1 MLVSNWIIFGTAELM
16 ALLLALCVFLLFHAR
31 KLKNLTQLLQNK
43 LQQLVQDLKKS
54 KQTCSELQRTL
65 SQTEA
70 VPYSEMIEQQLA
82 ETREYHLSLKP
93 DQDIRLDLNSAT
105 PPARQIASLRHAF
118 LISEKEA
125 ALASPGEGKP
135 NWDLLHAR
143 LGNLMN
149 FFRSENKVK
158 NDQPEQATTDGPE
171 KPEESEQLEELE
183 ELKKA
188 LANSQQ
194 RIENLEKF
202 KTLFF
207 ELEEKWDLAQQQAK
221 ICHEELSGLDIGD
234 QQQEDFEDLLQR
246 YQNAYNE
253 FGNHLQV
260 NSKSSGITQ
269 IVEVP
274 SSHKPSDELQ
284 HLKSVT
290 ANQHHLIT
298 ELQQRLA
305 IAYSAADKEELIED
319 LKSQLDKQL
328 RYVKESETCIELMDN
343 ELSKANKQIEQM
355 QSRIEK
361 LEFNSEK
368 SAQVIHKA
376 RILKEERAMMNRN
389 IQNLERENEQLVTQ
403 LEALMQGKS
412 KSGSDSEYSPALQ
425 KQLQQLQEQY
435 TTLENKYLAL
445 RMKS

>member
-54 KQTCSELQRTL
+54 KQTCSELERTL
-65 SQTEA
+65 SQTTTA
-70 VPYSEMIEQQLA
+70 PYSEMVEQQL
-82 ETREYHLSLKP
+82 EKTREYHLSLKP
-93 DQDIRLDLNSAT
+93 DQDIRLDLNSDT
-105 PPARQIASLRHAF
+105 PQSRQIASLRHAF

-125 ALASPGEGKP
+125 TLASPDEGNP
-135 NWDLLHAR
+135 NWDLLQAR

-149 FFRSENKVK
+149 FFRSENKGK
-158 NDQPEQATTDGPE
+158 TDQPEQATKEGV
-171 KPEESEQLEELE
+171 EELE

-207 ELEEKWDLAQQQAK
+207 ELEEKWDLAQQQAQ
-221 ICHEELSGLDIGD
+221 ICHEELSGFDVGS
-234 QQQEDFEDLLQR
+234 QQQENFEDLLQR

-253 FGNHLQV
+253 FGNQLQV

-361 LEFNSEK
+361 LEYNSEK

-389 IQNLERENEQLVTQ
+389 IQNLEQENEQLVTQ
-403 LEALMQGKS
+403 LEALMQGNS
-412 KSGSDSEYSPALQ
+412 KGGGDGENNPALQ